1 MGESYRNP
9 FVIRQESGHPG
20 FQAFIILAKNEDLAR
35 LGQVLIEESK
45 KPAVCSSHY
54 ATLAHGQ
61 SSRVYLQFQSASVE
75 ELALWH
81 AQPLRMR
88 LSRIARSLILL
99 TFAALAIVGL
109 SSILGWVRG

>member
-9 FVIRQESGHPG
+9 FVIREESGHPG

-35 LGQVLIEESK
+35 LGQALIEESK

-61 SSRVYLQFQSASVE
+61 SSRVYLQFQSATAE

-81 AQPLRMR
+81 TQPLRIR
-88 LSRIARSLILL
+88 LSRIARALAILS
-99 TFAALAIVGL
+99 FAALAIVGL
-109 SSILGWVRG
+109 LSVLGWVRG